1 MAVERTDRA
10 GADGFLPLPTVGRV
24 FTAHLQVRLGDVTPR
39 RRARL
44 DAVARYLQDV
54 AEDDAA
60 DAGWPPDV
68 GWVVRWTRV
77 SIRRFPRLGERLRLD
92 TFCSGTAA
100 AWAERTT
107 TIAGDGGASL
117 QGTSVWVA
125 VRARSG
131 RPARLGDRFDA
142 VYAPSAGGR
151 RATARLHLPPPTPAV
166 RRAGRD
172 WPLRTSDFDA
182 WGHLNNAISWAAVE
196 DALADEAEPAPS
208 TNPGPP
214 PFSAVVEHHR
224 AIEPGDRPVLCRS
237 ADGTTLSAWLVDRRG
252 VLTAARVEGRAWTS

>member
-1 MAVERTDRA
+1 MAAERTDGEGTDR
-10 GADGFLPLPTVGRV
+10 FLPLPTVGRV
-24 FTAHLQVRLGDVTPR
+24 FTGHLQVRLGDVTPR

-60 DAGWPPDV
+60 DAGWPTDV
-68 GWVVRWTRV
+68 GWVVRWTRLSV
-77 SIRRFPRLGERLRLD
+77 RRFPLLGERLRLD

-125 VRARSG
+125 VRPASG
-131 RPARLGDRFDA
+131 RPARLGERFDA
-142 VYAPSAGGR
+142 VYAPSAGSR
-151 RATARLHLPPPTPAV
+151 RATARLHLPPPTAAV
-166 RRAGRD
+166 RRGGRD

-196 DALADEAEPAPS
+196 DAMAGEAGPAPS
-208 TNPGPP
+208 TEAWPA
-214 PFSAVVEHHR
+214 PFSAEVEHHR

-237 ADGTTLSAWLVDRRG
+237 TDGTALSAWLVDRRG
-252 VLTAARVEGRAWTS
+252 VLTAARVWKWPWTS